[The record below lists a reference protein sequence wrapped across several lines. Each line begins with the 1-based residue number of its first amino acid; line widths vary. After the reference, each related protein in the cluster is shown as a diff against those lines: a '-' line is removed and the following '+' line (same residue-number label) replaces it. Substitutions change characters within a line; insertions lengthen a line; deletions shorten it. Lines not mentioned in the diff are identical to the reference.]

1 MVDLIGNVTTMIN
14 EFTNIA
20 LSDPL
25 SAILIL
31 FGSLFVGGSVLAFTY
46 LSLGAVVDLV
56 TPEVSEGPARQ
67 A

>member
-1 MVDLIGNVTTMIN
+1 MVDLIGNLTTMIT

-46 LSLGAVVDLV
+46 LTLGAVVDLV

>member
-46 LSLGAVVDLV
+46 LTLGAIVDLV

>member
-1 MVDLIGNVTTMIN
+1 MVDLIGNVTTMIT

-46 LSLGAVVDLV
+46 LTLGAVVDLV